1 MKKNLEELKPLSGR
15 GEIKKI
21 KKDKKKFY
29 LVDESYNSS
38 PSALITAIA
47 NLNEIKFKLNKKIL
61 VIGDMLELGKL
72 SKEMHQKIIPTII
85 EVQPRL
91 VITVGNSSEII
102 SKNLPKNIK
111 TFHFKKVFFVYNRL
125 IKEIQDNDIV
135 MIKGSNSIKL
145 SDISKRILKG

>member
-1 MKKNLEELKPLSGR
+1 
-15 GEIKKI
+15 
-21 KKDKKKFY
+21 
-29 LVDESYNSS
+29 
-38 PSALITAIA
+38 
-47 NLNEIKFKLNKKIL
+47 
-61 VIGDMLELGKL
+61 MLELGKL

-145 SDISKRILKG
+145 SDISRRILKG